1 MSWSQASSRN
11 VRFEKA
17 LNRIGPNVTIR
28 VRLQEYRTR
37 KQRRRHRLD
46 TETIE
51 GATAA
56 LKRINDIEGSNGFP
70 LCVFSISHGVADN
83 LKSRLKPYNT
93 ESMITYTL
101 KEVLQHSTGFF
112 IDEARD
118 TLDTTTTSEAADSRL
133 GNTLNVV
140 TQDFTMPLSTGLSET
155 LATLSTASY
164 EAYVRKNNLI
174 KRLYTDTLLDYW
186 VKRKVPMGVIYGE
199 PKLLLKCAEEVGD
212 ELKEDMKARLYGGTC
227 LRRTRR
233 SLNLVCHVPARL
245 ANLAYFEALRF

>member
-1 MSWSQASSRN
+1 M
-11 VRFEKA
+11 
-17 LNRIGPNVTIR
+17 G
-28 VRLQEYRTR
+28 
-37 KQRRRHRLD
+37 QRR
-46 TETIE
+46 EN
-51 GATAA
+51 GAERMA
-56 LKRINDIEGSNGFP
+56 
-70 LCVFSISHGVADN
+70 
-83 LKSRLKPYNT
+83 
-93 ESMITYTL
+93 TYTL
-101 KEVLQHSTGFF
+101 EEVFQYGTGLLV
-112 IDEARD
+112 DEAGD
-118 TLDTTTTSEAADSRL
+118 TFDTTTTSKAANSRL
-133 GNTLNVV
+133 GNALNVV
-140 TQDFTMPLSTGLSET
+140 AQDFTMALSTSLSET